1 MQVTSQLAAA
11 TAATRAGASVVDDA
25 LREGRLLR
33 SSAADLLDRR
43 ERLLLE
49 GAIDESSRVPVA
61 GGMNGDLSRV
71 LVQDPVHSWNR
82 RWVIEK
88 DAGAQAAQEEFGWRV
103 ARELG
108 IDHLVPAAMRRA
120 DGIARIEFREGRSLS
135 LSGITDSAALE
146 DALAGS
152 YLRDATLGL
161 DEAGARR
168 AALVD
173 RQLLQ
178 CFDYLLANNDRHT
191 ANGLYDATS
200 GVLSFIDS
208 GHAGRGQLAS
218 NGGSVL
224 VPALRK
230 LQAGSKG
237 GHVDLD
243 PAVVDYLRRRTSADR
258 LRAIHAATFDRAG
271 VAGPAPRT
279 YGERFLPHA
288 RSTTYRDGIVA
299 RYEHVLDRGG
309 YDHAPYQGDAAGDLP
324 PLDGPDPN
332 ARGLRQVRAAFAGV
346 GGGRGGFDRF

>member
-1 MQVTSQLAAA
+1 
-11 TAATRAGASVVDDA
+11 
-25 LREGRLLR
+25 
-33 SSAADLLDRR
+33 
-43 ERLLLE
+43 
-49 GAIDESSRVPVA
+49 
-61 GGMNGDLSRV
+61 
-71 LVQDPVHSWNR
+71 
-82 RWVIEK
+82 
-88 DAGAQAAQEEFGWRV
+88 
-103 ARELG
+103 
-108 IDHLVPAAMRRA
+108 MRR
-120 DGIARIEFREGRSLS
+120 
-135 LSGITDSAALE
+135 SGST
-146 DALAGS
+146 
-152 YLRDATLGL
+152 RR
-161 DEAGARR
+161 ARR

-279 YGERFLPHA
+279 YGERFLPTHA
-288 RSTTYRDGIVA
+288 RRRIATASSRATNTCSIVVATTTRRTRATQPVICPRWTAPIPTRVGF
-299 RYEHVLDRGG
+299 DRCVRRLRES
-309 YDHAPYQGDAAGDLP
+309 AADAAGSTDSELP
-324 PLDGPDPN
+324 
-332 ARGLRQVRAAFAGV
+332 GLRAGHVVADCPPAELDDAALGACFDAPLRVLRDEAGTPVATAVVRDRAGV
-346 GGGRGGFDRF
+346 SPVAPRG